1 MRTKHNIQNVL
12 GVVQNN
18 HIIEITFYAK
28 NAEEAETDLVNAKA
42 AKR

>member
-1 MRTKHNIQNVL
+1 MSWELYKI
-12 GVVQNN
+12 N
-18 HIIEITFYAK
+18 HIIEITFSAK